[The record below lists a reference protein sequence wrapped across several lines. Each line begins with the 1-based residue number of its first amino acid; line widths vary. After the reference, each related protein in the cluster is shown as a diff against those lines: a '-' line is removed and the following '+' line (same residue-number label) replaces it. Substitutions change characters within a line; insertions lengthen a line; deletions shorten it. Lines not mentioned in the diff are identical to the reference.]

1 MVTFKT
7 PKKSKIDGVTV
18 AKIVHGEIRAGN
30 SYTWNAVPMLVP
42 PLPPSRL
49 NFCNIIDVNYL
60 LEVYTLSH
68 MVCSY
73 LKENMVDLILAFEI
87 YNQGFRQA

>member
-1 MVTFKT
+1 MTFKT
-7 PKKSKIDGVTV
+7 PKKTKIDGVTV

-49 NFCNIIDVNYL
+49 NFCNIIDVSYV
-60 LEVYTLSH
+60 LEVYTYQISVVSFSYGLFLS
-68 MVCSY
+68 
-73 LKENMVDLILAFEI
+73 
-87 YNQGFRQA
+87 